1 MPTTNALYGWLRRLV
16 LLLAVLTIAQYLI
29 GIPLYY
35 RDLAGGCLHTGCSYS
50 LAVQPSAADVAALGL
65 SVPVYSGLLVA
76 MEAANGFVFFAVGAL
91 LLWRAPHNRV
101 ALLGAVCLLAGGA
114 TYASPLEALIA
125 QVPFFRWPITLLAL
139 VGDASLFLFFFV
151 FPTGHFVPRAMRYVW
166 AAFIAISLVLE
177 LVPDDMPVSDN
188 LWVLLPAMAA
198 LLGLVLSPAI
208 AQVYRYFRV
217 STPNEREQTK
227 WVVFGVTVAMLL
239 IAGLAVVGGLY
250 EPEAVAAWGLVYHL
264 VYYGGGMLIPLALFG
279 AILLSRLWSIDLLI
293 RRTLIYGALTAA
305 LAVLYL
311 VTVVVLQVVVTVLTG
326 ETRSTL
332 VTVLSTLAIAALF
345 SPLRAWLQRAV
356 DRRFYRRRYS
366 AAQTLASF
374 AATARDDVELAG
386 LVSRLVAV
394 VQETMQP
401 EHVSL
406 WLRPAGDEQSHTVLL
421 SNDW

>member
-1 MPTTNALYGWLRRLV
+1 
-16 LLLAVLTIAQYLI
+16 
-29 GIPLYY
+29 
-35 RDLAGGCLHTGCSYS
+35 
-50 LAVQPSAADVAALGL
+50 
-65 SVPVYSGLLVA
+65 
-76 MEAANGFVFFAVGAL
+76 
-91 LLWRAPHNRV
+91 
-101 ALLGAVCLLAGGA
+101 
-114 TYASPLEALIA
+114 
-125 QVPFFRWPITLLAL
+125 
-139 VGDASLFLFFFV
+139 
-151 FPTGHFVPRAMRYVW
+151 
-166 AAFIAISLVLE
+166 
-177 LVPDDMPVSDN
+177 
-188 LWVLLPAMAA
+188 
-198 LLGLVLSPAI
+198 
-208 AQVYRYFRV
+208 
-217 STPNEREQTK
+217 
-227 WVVFGVTVAMLL
+227 MLL